1 MPTDAE
7 DTLLPFNLPSIG
19 KKKVTAAFD
28 GGQISSDGGVLLLA
42 GADRRLGL
50 IDRLAAVIPDH
61 RDPALTTHTV
71 ADILRARVFAIA
83 CGYPDANDLDQL
95 RHDPAFKLAC
105 GRLPDSGDDLASQP
119 TMSRWENAPDLRT
132 LIRMAHAMVDLWCNS
147 YQRVPKAITLDIDD
161 SADTVHGHQQMSLF
175 NAFHDERC
183 FMPIHVY
190 DAASGHCVLTI
201 LRPGKTP
208 DGKEVRGHL
217 RRLVHRIRQH
227 WPKTVIT
234 IRGDSH
240 YGRHEAMD
248 WCEQNNVRYVFGL
261 AQNKA
266 LDRLVG
272 AKVSAVSLRWDLNRA
287 DVVRDYTETR
297 YAAESWSTERRVV
310 ARIEVTHKGVDTRYV
325 VTNIAHLGPQWL
337 YDSIYCA
344 RGQAENLIKRHKCQ
358 LASDRTSCRSPLAN
372 QMRLILHTAGY
383 WLMRLVQDAIPPNQ
397 PLARA
402 EFSTI
407 RLRLLKIAVRVRETA
422 TRVRLAFAANC
433 PDAALFRSL
442 VTTVLRPAPA

>member
-1 MPTDAE
+1 MPADAE

-28 GGQISSDGGVLLLA
+28 GGQVSSDGGVLLLA
-42 GADRRLGL
+42 AADQRLGV
-50 IDRLAAVIPDH
+50 IDRLAALVPDH
-61 RDPALTTHTV
+61 RDPTLITHTM

-132 LIRMAHAMVDLWCNS
+132 LVCMAQAMVDLWCAS
-147 YQRVPKAITLDIDD
+147 YPRPPKAVTLDIDD
-161 SADTVHGHQQMSLF
+161 TCNTVHGHQQLSLF

-190 DAASGHCVLTI
+190 DADSGHCLLTVL
-201 LRPGKTP
+201 RSGKTP
-208 DGKEVRGHL
+208 DGAEVRAHI
-217 RRLVHRIRQH
+217 RRLVRRIRLH
-227 WPKTVIT
+227 WPKTRIT

-240 YGRHEAMD
+240 YGRWEAME
-248 WCEQNNVRYVFGL
+248 WCEQNSVRYVFGL

-266 LDRLVG
+266 VDRLVEEQVG
-272 AKVSAVSLRWDLNRA
+272 AVSLRWERNPG
-287 DVVRDYTETR
+287 DVVRDYAEVT
-297 YAAESWSTERRVV
+297 YAAQSWSAARRVV
-310 ARIEVTHKGVDTRYV
+310 ARIEATYKGLDTRYV
-325 VTNIAHLGPQWL
+325 VTNIAGRGKKWL
-337 YDSIYCA
+337 YEKLYCA
-344 RGQAENLIKRHKCQ
+344 RGQAENLIKRHKGQ

-372 QMRLILHTAGY
+372 QMRLVLHTAAY
-383 WLMRLVQDAIPPNQ
+383 WLMRSVHEAIPVDHK
-397 PLARA
+397 LATGD
-402 EFSTI
+402 FCTI

-433 PDAALFRSL
+433 PDAALFRAML
-442 VTTVLRPAPA
+442 TAALDPAPA